1 MVAVAVGASGG
12 GCGSGLGLLWVGFF
26 CFGEDIHTKE
36 RGRNKE
42 GGIDK
47 VENNK

>member
-1 MVAVAVGASGG
+1 MVVGWVY
-12 GCGSGLGLLWVGFF
+12 CGLGFF

-36 RGRNKE
+36 RARKKE
-42 GGIDK
+42 GGIDE

>member
-1 MVAVAVGASGG
+1 MVAVVVDASGG
-12 GCGSGLGLLWVGFF
+12 GCCSGLGLLWVGFF

-36 RGRNKE
+36 RGRKKE
-42 GGIDK
+42 GGIDE